1 MKVRRP
7 AGCEPPVGGVRAPTP
22 TNNQRRHSGLTVDTV
37 VMALD
42 HLQVLEGN
50 NCFEA
55 LNYNYVNTNSTKP
68 TFFFK
73 SLCSENYYLNFK
85 MMVNPKQIKSQTLT

>member
-1 MKVRRP
+1 MNHQL
-7 AGCEPPVGGVRAPTP
+7 GVL
-22 TNNQRRHSGLTVDTV
+22 GLPHQQTIRDVTVVSLLHTV

-68 TFFFK
+68 TFF
-73 SLCSENYYLNFK
+73 LNHCALR
-85 MMVNPKQIKSQTLT
+85 III